1 MLHGRED
8 KLPFTFDM
16 LYIEMVEQIINSEV

>member
-16 LYIEMVEQIINSEV
+16 LYIEMVEQIVNSGV